1 MVATRHESRM
11 CDCLAKHPNLDHPF
25 PCLAITMWGFFLT
38 WRSTSNSYKAQT
50 KKEETLFLADYRN
63 SIGDG
68 RERDCGGC
76 KMSRISIGEIAGRK
90 MALAP
95 PAGRYPH
102 SFLSIEA
109 GSRPDCLQVGG
120 MVNTC
125 LQCAYKSQRQRKR
138 ESQLAPQLPDISWL
152 GDRDSNPD
160 KRSQSPLSC
169 R

>member
-1 MVATRHESRM
+1 
-11 CDCLAKHPNLDHPF
+11 
-25 PCLAITMWGFFLT
+25 
-38 WRSTSNSYKAQT
+38 
-50 KKEETLFLADYRN
+50 
-63 SIGDG
+63 
-68 RERDCGGC
+68 
-76 KMSRISIGEIAGRK
+76 MSRISIGEIAGRK

-120 MVNTC
+120 MVKIC

-160 KRSQSPLSC
+160 KRSQSPRIIGFICVDPPCLKPFFYTVKQYVAHIFAK